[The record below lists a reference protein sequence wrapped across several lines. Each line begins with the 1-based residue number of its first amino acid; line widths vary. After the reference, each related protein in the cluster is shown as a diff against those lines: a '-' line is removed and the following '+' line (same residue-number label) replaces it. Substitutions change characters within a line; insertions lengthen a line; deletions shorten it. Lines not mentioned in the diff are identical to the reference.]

1 MTPICPSVT
10 RWTAHDRS
18 YQNFS
23 AGFKHI
29 VSALATCVKE
39 RKEPDALGIFVE
51 ITSPKFLATILM
63 LHDVFVGVQPL
74 NLALQKSGESFVLT
88 DIPLYLDKT
97 MSFLKKLV
105 CKHKTKFQQIVRF
118 FQISSGITSAK
129 FSDSVKPI
137 I

>member
-1 MTPICPSVT
+1 M
-10 RWTAHDRS
+10 
-18 YQNFS
+18 
-23 AGFKHI
+23 
-29 VSALATCVKE
+29 SALATCVKE